1 MPPNSTAFVARPGLP
16 SLRRKAAIS
25 WVSKKLGTTPEK
37 LAETVQS
44 GGLDGLSKLSPDLPA
59 KEAGKIDEVLHDK
72 AKAQAL
78 LQTPEAQRLIEQ
90 ILGKK

>member
-1 MPPNSTAFVARPGLP
+1 MSDKNITPDQMQALLKFA
-16 SLRRKAAIS
+16 
-25 WVSKKLGTTPEK
+25 SKKLGTTPEK

-59 KEAGKIDEVLHDK
+59 KDAGKIDEVL
-72 AKAQAL
+72 QAL

>member
-1 MPPNSTAFVARPGLP
+1 MSDKNITPDQMQALLKFA
-16 SLRRKAAIS
+16 
-25 WVSKKLGTTPEK
+25 SKKLGTTPEK

-72 AKAQAL
+72 AQAL

>member
-1 MPPNSTAFVARPGLP
+1 MSDKNITPDQMQALLKFA
-16 SLRRKAAIS
+16 
-25 WVSKKLGTTPEK
+25 SKKLGTTPEK

-72 AKAQAL
+72 AKAKAQAL

>member
-1 MPPNSTAFVARPGLP
+1 MNDKNITPDQMQALLKFAST
-16 SLRRKAAIS
+16 
-25 WVSKKLGTTPEK
+25 KLGTTPEK